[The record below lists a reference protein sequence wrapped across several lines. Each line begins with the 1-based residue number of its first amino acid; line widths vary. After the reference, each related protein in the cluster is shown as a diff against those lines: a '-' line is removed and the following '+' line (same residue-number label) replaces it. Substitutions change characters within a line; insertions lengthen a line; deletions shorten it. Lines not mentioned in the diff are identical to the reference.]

1 MTSRHFPHPNR
12 AALALAVLLAAGTAG
27 CGIGTTGPVQ
37 AGAPA
42 FGVQRPGDEAG
53 TVRLYF
59 AGPYGTRPVTRRTDA
74 PLAPSR
80 PSTCSSTSPPRP
92 SASAA

>member
-1 MTSRHFPHPNR
+1 MTSRHFPRPNR
-12 AALALAVLLAAGTAG
+12 AALALAVLLAAGTSG

-42 FGVQRPGDEAG
+42 SGMQRPGDGAG

-74 PLAPSR
+74 P
-80 PSTCSSTSPPRP
+80 
-92 SASAA
+92 

>member
-1 MTSRHFPHPNR
+1 MTSRHFPRPNR
-12 AALALAVLLAAGTAG
+12 AALALAVLLAAGTSG

-42 FGVQRPGDEAG
+42 SGMQRPGDGAG

-59 AGPYGTRPVTRRTDA
+59 AGPYGTRRTDA
-74 PLAPSR
+74 PLAPQQALDLLLDG
-80 PSTCSSTSPPRP
+80 PPRP
-92 SASAA
+92 SAGAA